1 VLAVVPLVLMNRS
14 KHTGRTCAL
23 LTRAGLVVGFLP
35 TTIPAAIT
43 LVALPLSDGSVQAA
57 PAQDYSVTVTQLTPP
72 GASFASVVALT
83 PLFEAGRAVFGGY
96 GSEGVQPGFWRGTP
110 SSWVN
115 CKPQGFGDV
124 NVLGAAGQQMVGAA
138 YFNGPGPF
146 SLQAILW
153 QISDQGATWASLNPP
168 GVNRAVAMATDGLT
182 QVGWALIGNHQRPV
196 MWTGSA
202 QTMLELTPDAVCD
215 NDNCGQ
221 LNCVRGG
228 QQGGFIYGPN
238 PYDLN
243 SYEQA
248 AVWSG
253 TAASVVNLHPAD
265 AYRSVV
271 FGTTGL
277 IQGGY
282 AQYPI
287 ADSNWTTLRATI
299 WRGTA
304 ASITDLHPLDGE
316 FSFSLVRC
324 VDGDYQAGTFGSD
337 VRLYD
342 RRACLW
348 KSGKAHF
355 FDLHP
360 CGYFGSEVRSIV
372 VLPSGVIRAVG
383 AGWTSVTTQE
393 IPLLWEITEGP
404 RSCCGDIGPVD
415 GTIDGGDLGTL
426 LANWGEASPQTVSD
440 INHDGIVNGADLG
453 YLLNAWGPCTN

>member
-1 VLAVVPLVLMNRS
+1 MNRP
-14 KHTGRTCAL
+14 KHTGRICAL

-43 LVALPLSDGSVQAA
+43 LVALPLSDGSAQAA

-72 GASFASVVALT
+72 GASSASVVALT

-96 GSEGVQPGFWRGTP
+96 GSEGIQPGIWRGTP

-115 CKPQGFGDV
+115 CKPPGFGDV
-124 NVLGAAGQQMVGAA
+124 TVRGAAGQQMVGDA

-146 SLQAILW
+146 SQQAILW

-168 GVNRAVAMATDGLT
+168 GVNSAVAMATDGLT
-182 QVGWALIGNHQRPV
+182 QVGWVYVGNQERTV
-196 MWTGSA
+196 MWSGSA
-202 QTMLELTPDAVCD
+202 QTMVDLTPDAMAASR
-215 NDNCGQ
+215 
-221 LNCVRGG
+221 LLCVRGR
-228 QQGGFIYGPN
+228 QQGGWIAPTPFDN
-238 PYDLN
+238 A
-243 SYEQA
+243 QA

-253 TAASVVNLHPAD
+253 SAASVVNLHPTA
-265 AYRSVV
+265 ALRSQVL
-271 FGTTGL
+271 GTTGS

-287 ADSNWTTLRATI
+287 ADSNWTTVHATI

-304 ASITDLHPLDGE
+304 ASITDLHPLSGE
-316 FSFSLVRC
+316 FSFSRVQC
-324 VDGDYQAGTFGSD
+324 VDGDYQAGTFGADIRSSID
-337 VRLYD
+337 TQ
-342 RRACLW
+342 RACLW
-348 KSGKAHF
+348 KSGKAQF

-360 CGYFGSEVRSIV
+360 CGYTRSEVRSIV

-383 AGWTSVTTQE
+383 AGWTSGTTQE

-426 LANWGEASPQTVSD
+426 LANWGEATLHSVSD